1 MEDMNGLKDKIVVT
15 EISEKDLQKIKKD
28 LHFIELLSKLAKG
41 KECRLI
47 VSGGYAVDGSLGRLT
62 RPHGDIDVEIYGNS
76 DNVGLVNQLIE
87 TIQQTEPSFSDTT
100 LLDKEQQ
107 DYYHSFVVKG
117 KGFGADI
124 YYVQVTGNPFDS
136 DKYVVKKDGTTTER
150 QEYGTVNVTLDGVAF
165 EAVDPTSE
173 LVDKLYKRQIRGDEP
188 KSKHDQDID
197 NLKLITDAREVETRL
212 AGMK

>member
-1 MEDMNGLKDKIVVT
+1 MEDKNVIMDRIIVS
-15 EISEKDLQKIKKD
+15 EITEKDLQKIKKD
-28 LHFIELLSKLAKG
+28 LHFIELLSELAKG
-41 KECRLI
+41 KGCRLV
-47 VSGGYAVDGSLGRLT
+47 VSGGYAVDGSLGILT

-76 DNVGLVNQLIE
+76 DNAGLVNQLIE

-100 LLDKEQQ
+100 LLDKERQ
-107 DYYHSFVVKG
+107 DYYHSFGVKG
-117 KGFGADI
+117 KGFGVDI

-136 DKYVVKKDGTTTER
+136 DKYVVKKDGTTTKR
-150 QEYGTVNVTLDGVAF
+150 QEYGTVNVNLDGVAF

-173 LVDKLYKRQIRGDEP
+173 LVDKLYKRHIRGDEP

-197 NLKLITDAREVETRL
+197 NLKLITDEKEVEARL